1 MRMSFP
7 YFGDM
12 IVYKAAHV

>member
-1 MRMSFP
+1 MKMSFP

-12 IVYKAAHV
+12 IVYKAANV

>member
-1 MRMSFP
+1 MSFP

-12 IVYKAAHV
+12 IVYKAATV